1 VARTRV
7 WIFDAQP
14 TRVDDFSRGRALSGL
29 RALTRAASLGDC
41 SSGPHPCVIER
52 DRFGASSCA
61 RCRDSWSATH
71 SGGVVLAARSRAA
84 VGIDAEVP
92 RSRPAAFRF
101 LTRVTGASI
110 VSIEQWTQAEA
121 IWKAHGQAH
130 RRPRPGE
137 LAMPES
143 YSNGW
148 NGTADEAWNVFTHRE
163 PALAWSIAVPGGGRC
178 ALEVRDLRGVPD
190 IG

>member
-1 VARTRV
+1 MAHPRV
-7 WIFDAQP
+7 WIFAAQS
-14 TRVDDFSRGRALSGL
+14 TRVDDFGRGRAPSGL

-61 RCRDSWSATH
+61 RCRDTWSATH
-71 SGGVVLAARSRAA
+71 SGGVVLAARSRRP
-84 VGIDAEVP
+84 VGVDAEAP

-121 IWKAHGQAH
+121 IWKAGGQAH

-137 LAMPES
+137 LVMPES
-143 YSNGW
+143 YANGW
-148 NGTADEAWNVFTHRE
+148 NSTADSAWRVFTHRE
-163 PALAWSIAVPGGGRC
+163 PGLVWSVAVPNGGRP
-178 ALEVRDLRGVPD
+178 ALVVRDLRGAPVP
-190 IG
+190 

>member
-1 VARTRV
+1 MAHPRV
-7 WIFDAQP
+7 WIFAAQS
-14 TRVDDFSRGRALSGL
+14 TRVDDFGRGRAPSGL

-61 RCRDSWSATH
+61 RCQDTWSATH
-71 SGGVVLAARSRAA
+71 SGGVVLAARSRRP
-84 VGIDAEVP
+84 VGVDAEAP

-121 IWKAHGQAH
+121 IWKAGGQAH

-137 LAMPES
+137 LVMPES
-143 YSNGW
+143 YANGW
-148 NGTADEAWNVFTHRE
+148 NSTADSAWRVFTHRE
-163 PALAWSIAVPGGGRC
+163 PGLVWSIAVPNGGRP
-178 ALEVRDLRGVPD
+178 ALEVRDLRRAPSP
-190 IG
+190 